1 MKKRSISLL
10 AGLCMLTST
19 LVPLNLYTASV
30 SAAPAASLAE
40 STATDADRDSL
51 EGKYVNIALV
61 VDTTGSMYSDIQ
73 AVRENLSE
81 FVQKI
86 KDSGAKPRISLI
98 DYKDVQIDEPTTLH
112 KAKDYSVWF
121 DESQIDELKV
131 QIGNLEADGGGDT
144 PESLVD
150 ALGFVVNDKV
160 MTWNDYAAKFAIV
173 VTDAGYNETNQWG
186 YKGMADVIDEL
197 KAKGIRTTVVT
208 HKGYTTNTWDDK
220 TGGYLRD
227 DRDILLED
235 EYKDLTEKTDG
246 KIIDLTTDFAAELNE
261 YASEII
267 AKTAGTEVPDDY
279 VGVTGVELGDDVS
292 IPTDSVY
299 NYPVTVKPVNAT
311 NKVIYWSVE
320 DESIA
325 TINTELTDE
334 KHCVVNAL
342 KPGTTK
348 LIAKS
353 ADGGYTAYFTITIA
367 DVVSKDDSSVT
378 TKVDKVVDI
387 LSDTESKTTKAV
399 LRSSEDKTEI
409 DADTLKDIFVAT
421 KDNNKEMEFNFVDEE
436 GDDLYSWTFKGE
448 NITDASKTIT
458 TFKINPDAASKDLEG
473 KDADAVKKVEEGL
486 AAVKAADDSEII
498 HFRHE
503 GELPGKAE
511 IKVKVGFD
519 DADDMGL
526 YYFNPETGKFE
537 LVNAKVVVK
546 DGYAT
551 FEIAHCSDYVLSK
564 VDLTKTA
571 ETETKA
577 TETVA
582 GAEETKAETTT
593 AAKDA
598 SIPKTGDNAA
608 PAAAALAAVMSAAAG
623 AVAFSRKKNA
633 K

>member
-1 MKKRSISLL
+1 M
-10 AGLCMLTST
+10 
-19 LVPLNLYTASV
+19 
-30 SAAPAASLAE
+30 
-40 STATDADRDSL
+40 
-51 EGKYVNIALV
+51 
-61 VDTTGSMYSDIQ
+61 
-73 AVRENLSE
+73 
-81 FVQKI
+81 
-86 KDSGAKPRISLI
+86 
-98 DYKDVQIDEPTTLH
+98 DE
-112 KAKDYSVWF
+112 
-121 DESQIDELKV
+121 
-131 QIGNLEADGGGDT
+131 
-144 PESLVD
+144 
-150 ALGFVVNDKV
+150 
-160 MTWNDYAAKFAIV
+160 
-173 VTDAGYNETNQWG
+173 
-186 YKGMADVIDEL
+186 VIDQL

-208 HKGYTTNTWDDK
+208 HKGQLTYTWDDK
-220 TGGYLRD
+220 TESYLGGEES
-227 DRDILLED
+227 ILLED

-486 AAVKAADDSEII
+486 AAVKAAEDSEII

-537 LVNAKVVVK
+537 LVNAKVIVK

-623 AVAFSRKKNA
+623 AVAAAFAKRRALEQAADAEDDFEDEQETSSQPEKKEVHEDFISWEATSEEETAEVPEDEDSAENPAEKDSDEDSADAEETDEEAVDNA
-633 K
+633 LEEAEKIANEFEEDLAEAKEEQDKEEASIHID

>member
-1 MKKRSISLL
+1 M
-10 AGLCMLTST
+10 
-19 LVPLNLYTASV
+19 
-30 SAAPAASLAE
+30 
-40 STATDADRDSL
+40 
-51 EGKYVNIALV
+51 
-61 VDTTGSMYSDIQ
+61 
-73 AVRENLSE
+73 
-81 FVQKI
+81 
-86 KDSGAKPRISLI
+86 
-98 DYKDVQIDEPTTLH
+98 DE
-112 KAKDYSVWF
+112 
-121 DESQIDELKV
+121 
-131 QIGNLEADGGGDT
+131 
-144 PESLVD
+144 
-150 ALGFVVNDKV
+150 
-160 MTWNDYAAKFAIV
+160 
-173 VTDAGYNETNQWG
+173 
-186 YKGMADVIDEL
+186 VIDQL

-208 HKGYTTNTWDDK
+208 HKGQLTYTWDDK
-220 TGGYLRD
+220 TESYLGGEES
-227 DRDILLED
+227 ILLED

-279 VGVTGVELGDDVS
+279 VGVTGVELGNDVS

-299 NYPVTVKPVNAT
+299 NYPVTVKPANAT

-325 TINTELTDE
+325 TINTKLTDE

-367 DVVSKDDSSVT
+367 DVVS
-378 TKVDKVVDI
+378 
-387 LSDTESKTTKAV
+387 
-399 LRSSEDKTEI
+399 EDETVI

-537 LVNAKVVVK
+537 LVNAKVIVK

-571 ETETKA
+571 ETETKANTETKA

>member
-1 MKKRSISLL
+1 M
-10 AGLCMLTST
+10 
-19 LVPLNLYTASV
+19 
-30 SAAPAASLAE
+30 
-40 STATDADRDSL
+40 
-51 EGKYVNIALV
+51 
-61 VDTTGSMYSDIQ
+61 
-73 AVRENLSE
+73 
-81 FVQKI
+81 
-86 KDSGAKPRISLI
+86 
-98 DYKDVQIDEPTTLH
+98 DE
-112 KAKDYSVWF
+112 
-121 DESQIDELKV
+121 
-131 QIGNLEADGGGDT
+131 
-144 PESLVD
+144 
-150 ALGFVVNDKV
+150 
-160 MTWNDYAAKFAIV
+160 
-173 VTDAGYNETNQWG
+173 
-186 YKGMADVIDEL
+186 VIDQL

-208 HKGYTTNTWDDK
+208 HKGQLTYTWDDK
-220 TGGYLRD
+220 TESYLGGEES
-227 DRDILLED
+227 ILLED

-246 KIIDLTTDFAAELNE
+246 KIIDLTTDFAAELND

-325 TINTELTDE
+325 TINTELT
-334 KHCVVNAL
+334 
-342 KPGTTK
+342 
-348 LIAKS
+348 
-353 ADGGYTAYFTITIA
+353 
-367 DVVSKDDSSVT
+367 
-378 TKVDKVVDI
+378 
-387 LSDTESKTTKAV
+387 
-399 LRSSEDKTEI
+399 
-409 DADTLKDIFVAT
+409 
-421 KDNNKEMEFNFVDEE
+421 
-436 GDDLYSWTFKGE
+436 
-448 NITDASKTIT
+448 SKTIT

-486 AAVKAADDSEII
+486 AAVKAAEDSEII

-537 LVNAKVVVK
+537 LVNAKVIVK

-633 K
+633 R

>member
-1 MKKRSISLL
+1 MNDKNLAYCSECEDLVEFTEKEEVIEETYKGESVKFIFKVGRCKECGHEVAIDLDYNTRRSLEKIEAYKKLKGIILEQEIVEILEKYDVGKEALADIAGFSKATIKRYFEGYIPARQYSDTLHDFLNNEEKFYNKVEENKYKLKENAYRKLMVRYFALKEISDSKINQVANYIITRLGEVTPLALEKLL
-10 AGLCMLTST
+10 GFSNGVNYALNGEKLLSEECQAWQHGYVYPEIYNKYKKYKFKPIDCGIKSTHGCMLSKLSQDEMQAIDLVIKTFGIYSPKT
-19 LVPLNLYTASV
+19 LELISHSQDPWIEKRIGY
-30 SAAPAASLAE
+30 
-40 STATDADRDSL
+40 RD
-51 EGKYVNIALV
+51 
-61 VDTTGSMYSDIQ
+61 
-73 AVRENLSE
+73 
-81 FVQKI
+81 
-86 KDSGAKPRISLI
+86 
-98 DYKDVQIDEPTTLH
+98 DEP
-112 KAKDYSVWF
+112 
-121 DESQIDELKV
+121 
-131 QIGNLEADGGGDT
+131 GNE
-144 PESLVD
+144 
-150 ALGFVVNDKV
+150 
-160 MTWNDYAAKFAIV
+160 
-173 VTDAGYNETNQWG
+173 
-186 YKGMADVIDEL
+186 VIDQL

-208 HKGYTTNTWDDK
+208 HKGQLTYTWDDK
-220 TGGYLRD
+220 TESYLGGEES
-227 DRDILLED
+227 ILLED

-246 KIIDLTTDFAAELNE
+246 KIIDLTTDFAAELND

-267 AKTAGTEVPDDY
+267 AKTAGTEVKDDY

-325 TINTELTDE
+325 TINTELT
-334 KHCVVNAL
+334 
-342 KPGTTK
+342 
-348 LIAKS
+348 
-353 ADGGYTAYFTITIA
+353 
-367 DVVSKDDSSVT
+367 
-378 TKVDKVVDI
+378 
-387 LSDTESKTTKAV
+387 
-399 LRSSEDKTEI
+399 
-409 DADTLKDIFVAT
+409 
-421 KDNNKEMEFNFVDEE
+421 
-436 GDDLYSWTFKGE
+436 
-448 NITDASKTIT
+448 SKTIT

-486 AAVKAADDSEII
+486 AAVKAAEDSEII

-519 DADDMGL
+519 DTGDMGL
-526 YYFNPETGKFE
+526 YYYNPETGKFE
-537 LVNAKVVVK
+537 LVNAKVIVK

-551 FEIAHCSDYVLSK
+551 FEIEHCSDYVLSK

-577 TETVA
+577 AETVA

-598 SIPKTGDNAA
+598 SIPKTGDNAT

-633 K
+633 R

>member
-1 MKKRSISLL
+1 M
-10 AGLCMLTST
+10 
-19 LVPLNLYTASV
+19 
-30 SAAPAASLAE
+30 
-40 STATDADRDSL
+40 
-51 EGKYVNIALV
+51 
-61 VDTTGSMYSDIQ
+61 
-73 AVRENLSE
+73 
-81 FVQKI
+81 
-86 KDSGAKPRISLI
+86 
-98 DYKDVQIDEPTTLH
+98 DE
-112 KAKDYSVWF
+112 
-121 DESQIDELKV
+121 
-131 QIGNLEADGGGDT
+131 
-144 PESLVD
+144 
-150 ALGFVVNDKV
+150 
-160 MTWNDYAAKFAIV
+160 
-173 VTDAGYNETNQWG
+173 
-186 YKGMADVIDEL
+186 VIDQL

-208 HKGYTTNTWDDK
+208 HKGQLTYTWDDK
-220 TGGYLRD
+220 TESYLGGEES
-227 DRDILLED
+227 ILLED

-325 TINTELTDE
+325 TINTELT
-334 KHCVVNAL
+334 
-342 KPGTTK
+342 
-348 LIAKS
+348 
-353 ADGGYTAYFTITIA
+353 
-367 DVVSKDDSSVT
+367 
-378 TKVDKVVDI
+378 
-387 LSDTESKTTKAV
+387 
-399 LRSSEDKTEI
+399 
-409 DADTLKDIFVAT
+409 
-421 KDNNKEMEFNFVDEE
+421 
-436 GDDLYSWTFKGE
+436 
-448 NITDASKTIT
+448 SKTIT

-486 AAVKAADDSEII
+486 AAVKAAEDSEII

-519 DADDMGL
+519 DTSDMGL
-526 YYFNPETGKFE
+526 YYYNPETGKFE
-537 LVNAKVVVK
+537 LVNAKVIVK

-551 FEIAHCSDYVLSK
+551 FEIEHCSDYVLSK

-577 TETVA
+577 AETVS

-598 SIPKTGDNAA
+598 SIPKTGDSAT
-608 PAAAALAAVMSAAAG
+608 PEAAALAAVMSAAAS

-633 K
+633 R

>member
-1 MKKRSISLL
+1 M
-10 AGLCMLTST
+10 
-19 LVPLNLYTASV
+19 
-30 SAAPAASLAE
+30 
-40 STATDADRDSL
+40 
-51 EGKYVNIALV
+51 
-61 VDTTGSMYSDIQ
+61 
-73 AVRENLSE
+73 
-81 FVQKI
+81 
-86 KDSGAKPRISLI
+86 
-98 DYKDVQIDEPTTLH
+98 DE
-112 KAKDYSVWF
+112 
-121 DESQIDELKV
+121 
-131 QIGNLEADGGGDT
+131 
-144 PESLVD
+144 
-150 ALGFVVNDKV
+150 
-160 MTWNDYAAKFAIV
+160 
-173 VTDAGYNETNQWG
+173 
-186 YKGMADVIDEL
+186 VIDQL

-458 TFKINPDAASKDLEG
+458 TFKINPDAASKDREG
-473 KDADAVKKVEEGL
+473 KDADTVKKVEEGL
-486 AAVKAADDSEII
+486 AAVKAAEDSEII

-519 DADDMGL
+519 DTSDMGL
-526 YYFNPETGKFE
+526 YYYNPETGKFE
-537 LVNAKVVVK
+537 LVNAKVIVK

-551 FEIAHCSDYVLSK
+551 FEIEHCSDYVLSK

-633 K
+633 R